1 MTLGLV
7 FTLVFIFIIA
17 LFVLRDVR
25 QGAQFVNQRD
35 ELTLWLR
42 LQQEP
47 NMQKNIHLQWE
58 PDSTPPKKQPAYLR
72 WTSCDVLAVPGGVFL
87 ISNWQYQPAEVVYL
101 FRNPDDADKYPGVL
115 WKLRYETDH
124 RDSGGRVVFV
134 FADVR
139 EAKAKQVTLSAT

>member
-1 MTLGLV
+1 MTLPLV
-7 FTLVFIFIIA
+7 FTLVFIFIVA
-17 LFVLRDVR
+17 GFLLRDVR
-25 QGAQFVNQRD
+25 QGAQFVNQRE

-47 NMQKNIHLQWE
+47 NMQKNIQLHWE
-58 PDSTPPKKQPAYLR
+58 QDSPPKKQPDYLR
-72 WTSCDVLAVPGGVFL
+72 WTSCDVLAVSGGVFL
-87 ISNWQYQPAEVVYL
+87 ISNWQHQPAEVVYL

-134 FADVR
+134 FTDVR
-139 EAKAKQVTLSAT
+139 GAKAKQVTLSAA